1 MSRKKHKV
9 RPPES
14 HGCFARCDLHSR
26 RHASPVLAVTGNPG
40 TSPRWQPHYSDNSA
54 GWKSFRYVPR
64 DAAMCSVPRDA
75 CETFNSRRCRAV
87 RYISTACDLQ
97 ATERAEETVTTAT
110 NHSSRG
116 SWAPVVYHY
125 VADAYLIR
133 PALRCLTPREQT
145 GRVVLCVH
153 TKITCRA
160 RLRHWGEIRRIRFN
174 VQCNL

>member
-1 MSRKKHKV
+1 MWVSTFIIPGITEESKTGIWQMHLKMNSNLKGRRQHFFFSPLPISSQRSEQRGKHRGAVRPPAFDMSRKKHKV

-75 CETFNSRRCRAV
+75 CKTFNSRRCRAV
-87 RYISTACDLQ
+87 R
-97 ATERAEETVTTAT
+97 
-110 NHSSRG
+110 
-116 SWAPVVYHY
+116 
-125 VADAYLIR
+125 
-133 PALRCLTPREQT
+133 
-145 GRVVLCVH
+145 
-153 TKITCRA
+153 
-160 RLRHWGEIRRIRFN
+160 
-174 VQCNL
+174 